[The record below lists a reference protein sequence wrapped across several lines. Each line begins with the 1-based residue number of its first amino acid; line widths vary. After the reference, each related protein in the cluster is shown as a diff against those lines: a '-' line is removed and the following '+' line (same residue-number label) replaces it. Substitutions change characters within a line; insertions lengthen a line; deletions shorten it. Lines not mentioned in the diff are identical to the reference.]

1 MKLNPYRYN
10 IWIMA
15 TKHDALLQLSPN
27 ILRTLRFGFF
37 DTGYKFVNEG
47 CEVIEH
53 GGWHFG
59 YMGDNQHLRDK
70 AQSFSHSEVNTPEF
84 LEQIDVDASIA
95 KRTSW
100 KQDSDDRYEIVEV
113 DNYLPKEIVDN
124 QEKYQKYILGNP
136 VAKALDLLPRYPYN
150 T

>member
-1 MKLNPYRYN
+1 
-10 IWIMA
+10 
-15 TKHDALLQLSPN
+15 
-27 ILRTLRFGFF
+27 
-37 DTGYKFVNEG
+37 
-47 CEVIEH
+47 
-53 GGWHFG
+53 
-59 YMGDNQHLRDK
+59 MGDNQHLRDK

-84 LEQIDVDASIA
+84 LEQIDVEASIA

-100 KQDSDDRYEIVEV
+100 KQDSDDCYEIVEV

-136 VAKALDLLPRYPYN
+136 VAKTLDLLPKYPYN